1 MERKAFFSLLIFLFL
16 GSSIGLTQGIRKPVW
31 EGKFYERNPTVL
43 SAQIDRF
50 LHKAKISPPPGKLQA
65 LIIPHAGYVYSGQ
78 IAAHSY
84 KLVQGKDYETVIV
97 IAPSH
102 RHGFEGCSIYPQGGY
117 ETPLGVAEVD
127 RVVASELSKASGF
140 KYIPQAHQAE
150 HSVEVQVP
158 FIQQTL
164 PQSKIVPVVVGFP
177 QRKTILTLIKALA
190 KVASERKVLVIASTD
205 LSHFEP
211 KARANEIDSR
221 TISLIESFKTDALI
235 RKLERREN
243 IMCGGGPVIA
253 ALLYAQKRGEAK
265 VQVLKYGDS
274 SLAGGPTSQ
283 VVGYLAAAVYTDHEP
298 TNFSL
303 SAEEKK
309 ELLRLAQTAV
319 EQFVKEKKIKGYKT
333 QNPNFTTKKGAF
345 VTLKKRG
352 HLRGC
357 IGFIEPVLPLYE
369 TIIRASIFA
378 AVQDSRFPPVSP
390 EELKDLRV
398 EISVLTP
405 LERINNPRRIQ
416 VGKHGLIISKN
427 GKKGLLLPQVPV
439 ENNWSRE
446 EFLSHTCLKAGLPED
461 AWKKGAELYVF
472 EALVF

>member
-1 MERKAFFSLLIFLFL
+1 MKRKTFFSFLIFLFL
-16 GSSIGLTQGIRKPVW
+16 CTSLGLGQGIRKPVW
-31 EGKFYERNPTVL
+31 EGKFYDSNPEVL

-50 LHKAKISPPPGKLQA
+50 LRNAKVSPPPGKLQA

-78 IAAHSY
+78 IAAHGY
-84 KLVQGKDYETVIV
+84 KLIEGKNYETVII

-102 RHGFEGCSIYPQGGY
+102 RYGFEGCSIYPQGGY
-117 ETPLGVAEVD
+117 ETPLGVADVD

-158 FIQQTL
+158 FIQQIL
-164 PQSKIVPVVVGFP
+164 PQAKIVPVVMGFP
-177 QRKTILTLIKALA
+177 QRETIFAMAKALA
-190 KVASERKVLVIASTD
+190 KVAAERKVLVIASTD

-211 KARANEIDSR
+211 RKTANEIDAR
-221 TISLIESFKTDALI
+221 TISLIESFKTNTLMS
-235 RKLERREN
+235 KLERRAN
-243 IMCGGGPVIA
+243 IMCGGGPVVA
-253 ALLYAQKRGEAK
+253 VLLYAQKRGEAK
-265 VQVLKYGDS
+265 VQVLQYGDS
-274 SLAGGPTSQ
+274 SQAGGPASQ
-283 VVGYLAAAVYTDHEP
+283 VVGYLAAAVYTDHQP
-298 TNFSL
+298 PNFSL
-303 SAEEKK
+303 AAEEKK
-309 ELLRLAQTAV
+309 ELLRLARTAV
-319 EQFVKEKKIKGYKT
+319 EQFVKEKKIIDYQT
-333 QNPNFTTKKGAF
+333 QNSNFINKKGAF
-345 VTLKKRG
+345 VTLKKSG

-369 TIIRASIFA
+369 TIIRASVYA
-378 AVQDSRFPPVSP
+378 AVQDPRFPPVSP
-390 EELKDLRV
+390 EELKDLQV

-405 LERINNPRRIQ
+405 LERIHDSRRIQ

-446 EFLSHTCLKAGLPED
+446 EFLSHACLKAGLPED